1 MDKEIEKLEL
11 HIIRLEQAIRQ
22 MQRLKSMGMP
32 EEVIEQKT
40 DEYLDEILETRKEI
54 EKLKQELGCW
64 MERKGYESL
73 SQFKG
78 KLNAKED
85 ATPFERTQFM
95 KYYSSHE

>member
-11 HIIRLEQAIRQ
+11 HIVRLEQAIRQ

-54 EKLKQELGCW
+54 EKLK
-64 MERKGYESL
+64 
-73 SQFKG
+73 
-78 KLNAKED
+78 KE
-85 ATPFERTQFM
+85 
-95 KYYSSHE
+95 K

>member
-54 EKLKQELGCW
+54 EKLKE
-64 MERKGYESL
+64 EK
-73 SQFKG
+73 
-78 KLNAKED
+78 
-85 ATPFERTQFM
+85 
-95 KYYSSHE
+95 